1 MIIIFTNH
9 GKDAASQALL
19 PRFITIF
26 DLLQP
31 AFQVADNLRC
41 VKSRNMLKTIVED
54 TTAAVEKL
62 TKNQIQS
69 QQLRDEL
76 PALEV

>member
-1 MIIIFTNH
+1 
-9 GKDAASQALL
+9 
-19 PRFITIF
+19 
-26 DLLQP
+26 
-31 AFQVADNLRC
+31 
-41 VKSRNMLKTIVED
+41 MLKTIVED

-76 PALEV
+76 PALEVLFVLYCCWIFERSYQESELRHKLHDVLHSS

>member
-1 MIIIFTNH
+1 MIIIFTNY
-9 GKDAASQALL
+9 GKDAASQTLL
-19 PRFITIF
+19 PRLITIF
-26 DLLQP
+26 DLQP